1 METRDSPLGSFVD
14 PFMMFPLELT
24 INKMLYKS
32 TIEACNFHLHNG
44 RKAELESV
52 VLVRDPSLAFSAL
65 RVQFHMPLLWMT
77 GQYYM

>member
-1 METRDSPLGSFVD
+1 METRDSPVGSFVD
-14 PFMMFPLELT
+14 PFVMFPLELN
-24 INKMLYKS
+24 IKKKLYKS
-32 TIEACNFHLHNG
+32 TIEACNFHLHNA
-44 RKAELESV
+44 RKAELETI